1 MGNFEYGFDRS
12 KYLLK
17 IVEWFRLKDNKL
29 VIERIYNKLLEELEG
44 QKTPHNQ
51 MDITEKKR
59 ILMECYKSFRSDE
72 FRYGLRGKNPK
83 KIAQDFGEEML
94 GIQKRK
100 YDMSDKF
107 IPGLI
112 TTKKLPDG
120 RNFKLVKV
128 EQLKADDKDG
138 IPYVDDET
146 GFIIQQIGYLIY
158 NDGEEY
164 IDDIKQYR
172 VTIPIGLHKEIERI
186 IFTKKIDYDLLG
198 LDENYAEAIF
208 TELLTPA
215 NIDKSN
221 AGGYIGEIVA
231 SNTMTPGEEMDDGV
245 FYTYQIS
252 EKKTSNGQTLN
263 GRALS
268 VDPHVVTACKIL
280 ERREKL
286 KNKEKDEGR

>member
-17 IVEWFRLKDNKL
+17 IVEWFRIKDNKII
-29 VIERIYNKLLEELEG
+29 IERIYNKLLEELER
-44 QKTPHNQ
+44 QKNPHNQ

-59 ILMECYKSFRSDE
+59 ILMECYRSFKSDE
-72 FRYGLRGKNPK
+72 FRYGLRGKNSK
-83 KIAQDFGEEML
+83 KVAQDFGEEML

-107 IPGLI
+107 VPGLI
-112 TTKKLPDG
+112 GDKKLPDG
-120 RNFKLVKV
+120 RNLKLVKV
-128 EQLKADDKDG
+128 EQLKADDTER

-146 GFIIQQIGYLIY
+146 GFIIEQIGYLIY

-186 IFTKKIDYDLLG
+186 VFTKKIDYDLLG
-198 LDENYAEAIF
+198 VDENYTEAIY

-221 AGGYIGEIVA
+221 SGGYIGEIVV

-252 EKKTSNGQTLN
+252 DRKTSNGQDFN

-280 ERREKL
+280 ERRAKM
-286 KNKEKDEGR
+286 KNKDKDQGR